1 MPAIITN
8 KFRINNAEQF
18 LESFSEETGILAGNA
33 PSVFLGERYYLGL
46 GRPQAF
52 ATQTR
57 GDSRTENQGT
67 DSAPITPSDSVVEE
81 FNTFDDLLAVKK
93 IQPSDV
99 SYVIPRRNWIANTV
113 YDYYRHDYGN
123 RIANLTGSGT
133 TIQTSNSGATTL
145 FDTNFY
151 VLNSERNV
159 YKCIDNNNNAP
170 STSEPVGTDTT
181 IVTRPDN
188 YKWKYMYS
196 LSALQQSNFLSTD
209 FMAVATNSTVSSAA
223 INGAINN
230 VKIKSVGSGGTNGTF
245 TNIPIR
251 GDGTGGLISVTVA
264 GGVITSLIVS
274 NEGTGYT
281 IAYIRNEDI
290 VTAGST
296 GLIDAELDCIIEP
309 KGGHGFNAVSEL
321 GGFFVMLNVSLEGT
335 ELANTGD
342 FTTENDFRRIILI
355 RNPFS
360 GNVIATAS
368 TLRAT
373 KAIRF
378 AASPTPG
385 TFTVDEEINQATTG
399 AVGKVVEYDS
409 TNRILHYI
417 QTRFNDEGISSL
429 GNRTAFSGAN
439 VITGQTSGAT
449 GTPSA
454 VASETADQITFTSG
468 YKDTELDRHKGD
480 VLYIEN
486 RAPIARAA
494 DQTEN
499 IKLVIEF

>member
-18 LESFSEETGILAGNA
+18 SESFSEASPE
-33 PSVFLGERYYLGL
+33 VYYLGI

-57 GDSRTENQGT
+57 GDLRTENQGT
-67 DSAPITPSDSVVEE
+67 DGAPITPVDSVIEE
-81 FNTFDDLLAVKK
+81 FNTFDDLLGVKK
-93 IQPSDV
+93 LASSDV
-99 SYVIPRRNWIANTV
+99 SYVIPRRNWTTTTV

-123 RIANLTGSGT
+123 RVTGT
-133 TIQTSNSGATTL
+133 TTTQTANSGATTL
-145 FDTNFY
+145 FDATFY
-151 VLNSERNV
+151 VLTTARNV
-159 YKCIDNNNNAP
+159 YKCLDNNGNAA
-170 STSEPVGTDTT
+170 STTEPTGTSTGILTT
-181 IVTRPDN
+181 ADG
-188 YKWKYMYS
+188 YKWKYMYT
-196 LSALQQSNFLSTD
+196 LTATQQANFLSTD
-209 FMAVATNSTVSSAA
+209 FMAVVTDATISSAA
-223 INGAINN
+223 VDGAIST
-230 VKIKSVGSGGTNGTF
+230 VKIKSGGTGGTNGTF
-245 TNIPIR
+245 TSIPIR
-251 GDGTGGLISVTVA
+251 GDGTGGTISAVVSGGVVTTVTVTNA
-264 GGVITSLIVS
+264 GS
-274 NEGTGYT
+274 GYT
-281 IAYIRNEDI
+281 IAYVRNADI
-290 VTAGST
+290 VSAGATSLT
-296 GLIDAELDCIIEP
+296 GSEIDVIIPP

-335 ELANTGD
+335 ESASTGD
-342 FTTENDFRRIILI
+342 FTAENDFRRIVLI
-355 RNPFS
+355 RNAFS
-360 GNVIATAS
+360 GGTAASAT
-368 TLRAT
+368 TLRGT
-373 KAIRF
+373 KAVRF

-385 TFTVDEEINQATTG
+385 TFTVDEKITQATTG

-417 QTRFNDEGISSL
+417 QTRFNDEGVDSN

-439 VITGQTSGAT
+439 VITGQSSSAT

-454 VASETADQITFTSG
+454 VASETADSITFTSG

-486 RAPIARAA
+486 RAPITRAA